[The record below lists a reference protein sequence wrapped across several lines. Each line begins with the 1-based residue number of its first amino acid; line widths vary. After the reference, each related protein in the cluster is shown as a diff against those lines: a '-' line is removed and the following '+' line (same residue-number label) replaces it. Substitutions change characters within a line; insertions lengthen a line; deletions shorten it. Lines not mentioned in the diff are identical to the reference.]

1 MYFAVAV
8 VIRNIVKGI
17 AGLVFTMPSPPV
29 DVLVTAQPVVL
40 SGRGQTAQAQTTTQT
55 GMSSIHKMVKS
66 THCLRNSLCGTDLPA
81 MKSSS
86 LYAKHVSCIYYV
98 LTLKC
103 AHIINI
109 HRIRYYDSK
118 TLFYSNVNFKIF
130 ACSCSLTNLAKCFN
144 ILTNEASTAFELC
157 LYSSC
162 VI

>member
-1 MYFAVAV
+1 MVL
-8 VIRNIVKGI
+8 VKTFVEGI
-17 AGLVFTMPSPPV
+17 AGLVFTTPSPPV
-29 DVLVTAQPVVL
+29 AVTWITAQTAVL
-40 SGRGQTAQAQTTTQT
+40 NGRGRTAQAQPTQT